1 MKKTHLIPL
10 VLFASTALLTGCNQ
24 NQTANTSTTPTV
36 AKEDAVAVVNGTYIS
51 KATLAS
57 LESEL
62 EKRQQGQD
70 FPKEKLVEELIQR
83 ELLLQE
89 AKQKKLDQTVEYT
102 TQLETIKTGL
112 LTQAAIQNFL
122 KSNPITDAD
131 LKAEYDKNV
140 AASGTEY
147 KARHILVKSEDDA
160 KNIIT
165 ELSNGANFA
174 ELAKTKS
181 TGPSGPQGGDLGWFA
196 AGQMVAPFSEAVIA
210 LEDNKFTLAPVK
222 TQFGYH
228 IILREGSRAQTP
240 PPFESIK
247 ERIRPMLQR
256 QKMQGFLEGLR
267 QQAKVEIL
275 LAAPAPA
282 IEATQPAATH
292 SHSDSDSATHTHTA
306 DTVTDS
312 AKAVVSD
319 TTSAVTELADKV
331 SSSTSDLAE
340 QAKSAVTEATSTA
353 TNTLADKVKEVAD
366 VAKTAASDSVEKAEK
381 SVTDK
386 VTNTLDAL
394 TK

>member
-1 MKKTHLIPL
+1 MNKKIIPL
-10 VLFASTALLTGCNQ
+10 VLLASTTLLTACNAEKP
-24 NQTANTSTTPTV
+24 TSNTPVIS
-36 AKEDAVAVVNGTYIS
+36 KDDAVAVVNGTYIS
-51 KATLAS
+51 KVALAD
-57 LESEL
+57 LEKEL
-62 EKRQQGQD
+62 IKRQQGQGQS

-102 TQLETIKTGL
+102 TQLDTIKTSL
-112 LTQAAIQNFL
+112 LTQAAVQNFL

-147 KARHILVKSEDDA
+147 KARHILVKSEEEA
-160 KNIIT
+160 KSIIS
-165 ELSNGANFA
+165 ELSNGADFA

-210 LEDNKFTLAPVK
+210 MEDNKFTLTPVK

-228 IILREGSRAQTP
+228 VILREGSRAQTP

-256 QKMQGFLEGLR
+256 QKMQGFLDGLR
-267 QQAKVEIL
+267 NQAKIEVL
-275 LAAPAPA
+275 LDAPAAVTAPA
-282 IEATQPAATH
+282 IDVKDETQSTVDKVTTEASKSVNKAETAI
-292 SHSDSDSATHTHTA
+292 A
-306 DTVTDS
+306 DTV
-312 AKAVVSD
+312 KNV
-319 TTSAVTELADKV
+319 EKKV
-331 SSSTSDLAE
+331 SEAANE
-340 QAKSAVTEATSTA
+340 AKSA
-353 TNTLADKVKEVAD
+353 
-366 VAKTAASDSVEKAEK
+366 ASETVEKADK
-381 SVTDK
+381 AIADK
-386 VTNTLDAL
+386 VTNSLDAL

>member
-1 MKKTHLIPL
+1 MNKKIIPL
-10 VLFASTALLTGCNQ
+10 VLLASTILLTACNEKKPD
-24 NQTANTSTTPTV
+24 NNNTSV
-36 AKEDAVAVVNGTYIS
+36 ISKEDSVAVVNGKYIS

-57 LESEL
+57 IESEL
-62 EKRQQGQD
+62 NKRQPGQS

-89 AKQKKLDQTVEYT
+89 ALKKKLDKTVKYT

-112 LTQAAIQNFL
+112 LTQAAVEDFL
-122 KSNPITDAD
+122 KSHPITDAD
-131 LKAEYDKNV
+131 IRAEYDKNV

-147 KARHILVKSEDDA
+147 KARHILVKTEEEA
-160 KNIIT
+160 NNIIA
-165 ELSNGANFA
+165 ELSKGADFA

-210 LEDNKFTLAPVK
+210 LEDNKFTLTPVK

-228 IILREGSRAQTP
+228 VILREGSRAQTP

-256 QKMQGFLEGLR
+256 KKMQDFLVDLR

-275 LAAPAPA
+275 LPKAIPAPAPVA
-282 IEATQPAATH
+282 KPATA
-292 SHSDSDSATHTHTA
+292 
-306 DTVTDS
+306 
-312 AKAVVSD
+312 
-319 TTSAVTELADKV
+319 
-331 SSSTSDLAE
+331 
-340 QAKSAVTEATSTA
+340 AKSAVDNASTTVTDATEQSKSATVDA
-353 TNTLADKVKEVAD
+353 AKDVTNKVSEVVKTTTDNAKSAVAETIEKTDKAVADKI
-366 VAKTAASDSVEKAEK
+366 SSSV
-381 SVTDK
+381 
-386 VTNTLDAL
+386 DAL

>member
-1 MKKTHLIPL
+1 MNKKIIPL
-10 VLFASTALLTGCNQ
+10 VLLASTTLITACNEKKP
-24 NQTANTSTTPTV
+24 TSNAPV
-36 AKEDAVAVVNGTYIS
+36 VSKEDAVAVVNGTYIS
-51 KATLAS
+51 KATLAT

-62 EKRQQGQD
+62 AKRQQQGQPAQA

-112 LTQAAIQNFL
+112 LTQAAVQNFL
-122 KSNPITDAD
+122 QSNPITDAD
-131 LKAEYDKNV
+131 LKAEYDKSV
-140 AASGTEY
+140 GEAGTEY

-160 KNIIT
+160 KSIIT
-165 ELSNGANFA
+165 ELSSGADFA

-210 LEDNKFTLAPVK
+210 LEDNKFTLAAVK

-228 IILREGSRAQTP
+228 VILREGSRAQTP

-267 QQAKVEIL
+267 KNAKVEVL
-275 LAAPAPA
+275 LAEPEAPVVPAPIA
-282 IEATQPAATH
+282 KPAAE
-292 SHSDSDSATHTHTA
+292 
-306 DTVTDS
+306 
-312 AKAVVSD
+312 
-319 TTSAVTELADKV
+319 TTE
-331 SSSTSDLAE
+331 
-340 QAKSAVTEATSTA
+340 TEAA
-353 TNTLADKVKEVAD
+353 AKVETVAEPAEP
-366 VAKTAASDSVEKAEK
+366 AK
-381 SVTDK
+381 
-386 VTNTLDAL
+386 
-394 TK
+394 